1 MRNKGYEKL
10 GGGGG
15 ANLVHYGKCGSGVL
29 RLDNYSQLQF
39 EWN

>member
-15 ANLVHYGKCGSGVL
+15 GGQIWCTTENVEVAYCA
-29 RLDNYSQLQF
+29 
-39 EWN
+39 